1 MQHIQGYTLLE
12 YFESSINR
20 LCYKRKMAP
29 ITDERVKDTPLLKVS
44 QEHQASNY
52 NLYAENLA
60 HTQGL

>member
-1 MQHIQGYTLLE
+1 
-12 YFESSINR
+12 
-20 LCYKRKMAP
+20 MAP

-44 QEHQASNY
+44 QEHQASDY